1 MDSLTVDQQNSSCQ
15 SVTDMDSNSN
25 DVGIVS
31 LLFYMCRNIMV
42 CFHEWKVYSMNESVF
57 YCKFSYEMLSFEKSS
72 YFGEKKNSV

>member
-42 CFHEWKVYSMNESVF
+42 CFHEWKVYSMT
-57 YCKFSYEMLSFEKSS
+57 KSDLLLTDWQ
-72 YFGEKKNSV
+72 FFNKTFLFAKALILGT